1 MKAEV
6 KETGD
11 IIYVGY
17 DAIPRCWRNADNPY
31 RGYHEKEL
39 SFLEEMEIVW
49 NERLYETA
57 KSVLNAIMSN
67 SRYNAYGI
75 PPEELADD
83 AVRYARALINR
94 LGEEKRENNENN
106 N

>member
-1 MKAEV
+1 MKAKV
-6 KETGD
+6 KGTDD

-17 DAIPRCWRNADNPY
+17 DANNRCWRNPDNPY

-39 SFLEEMEIVW
+39 SFCDDEEDDK

-57 KSVLNAIMSN
+57 KLVLNAIMSN
-67 SRYNAYGI
+67 SRYNVYGI
-75 PPEELADD
+75 PPYELADD

-94 LGEEKRENNENN
+94 LGEEKNRK
-106 N
+106 